1 MSGIEVL
8 RDTLRQE
15 VRAVALDKVAR
26 LRAEGFGGPLPIEAT
41 IVRLAADMADSA
53 LPVANARIAV
63 HETKFPPGANR
74 SVVPICPTTWN
85 GHGGRACR
93 WHSSR
98 RSILQACRPASIGR
112 HPGMV
117 GSMSFSAASIGSGI
131 SRTILDGSFTEEE
144 LSEDGNAF
152 TESYFGQ
159 YLKDYQATLCKGLPS
174 LYHAAN
180 SWESFDKLKP
190 VLDARLAAWQAE
202 Q

>member
-1 MSGIEVL
+1 MAYDKADWHLEGEFPKDLDHQAAYTHTGLYLAWAMLAGLGSEEVEVDFGEDIEGL
-8 RDTLRQE
+8 RGRS
-15 VRAVALDKVAR
+15 VPPAR
-26 LRAEGFGGPLPIEAT
+26 LYQT
-41 IVRLAADMADSA
+41 M
-53 LPVANARIAV
+53 
-63 HETKFPPGANR
+63 
-74 SVVPICPTTWN
+74 
-85 GHGGRACR
+85 
-93 WHSSR
+93 
-98 RSILQACRPASIGR
+98 
-112 HPGMV
+112 
-117 GSMSFSAASIGSGI
+117 
-131 SRTILDGSFTEEE
+131 DGSFTKEE